1 MGYAQGNL
9 WRSDLRILQ
18 STSFLLMVSVFS
30 DSDRSPHVPNDRDIV
45 VGGNPSPTT
54 FLPRFPR
61 GRFDSVLRSEIEE
74 PLQQGGTNL
83 SRSCRSS
90 EAMDVKG
97 RMRRMG
103 TRSNRIVDSGSLD
116 LPISPIAF
124 FLHKVRSV

>member
-1 MGYAQGNL
+1 MFQTIV
-9 WRSDLRILQ
+9 IL
-18 STSFLLMVSVFS
+18 SL
-30 DSDRSPHVPNDRDIV
+30 V
-45 VGGNPSPTT
+45 VTRLNSSPTT

-90 EAMDVKG
+90 EVMDVKG
-97 RMRRMG
+97 RKRRMG

-116 LPISPIAF
+116 YQLVL
-124 FLHKVRSV
+124 LHFSFTKFEAYDHTTGSI